1 MENYRLDVRNLHKR
15 FPGVYAIKGV
25 SFQVI
30 ILGAVCFD
38 IVSKKQNK

>member
-25 SFQVI
+25 SFQVAS
-30 ILGAVCFD
+30 GDVYKRQSMVCGT
-38 IVSKKQNK
+38 